1 MGPRFNSPMLLTTLT
16 LENVRRYARYTFRAQ
31 PGINVITGPN
41 GVGKTTLLESL
52 FILALTKSYKTNKDQ
67 HIMKHETPYFK
78 IFGSFD
84 GSSQTHRFDIHV
96 HDKGKDVR
104 VNQVLYPRLSDYLG
118 RLHVVL
124 FAPEDL
130 EIIKG
135 SPKTRRRFLDLE
147 LAQRDRR
154 YISHLSHYKRLLKER
169 NDWLKQGAHHE
180 DKDSV
185 LDVITEQLAHYA
197 QKIMTVRARF
207 VSELNDYMQAPHQTL
222 APNDASVSLAYAP
235 SLPLDDPLGAYQKKR
250 GLDWQFKTTQ
260 LGIHRD
266 ELHFTTASGPLAE
279 HGSQGQIRTA
289 VLALKLALSQW
300 FERHQQAPPILLLDD
315 VLSELD
321 QTRQKA
327 LLKELH
333 QDAQVFI
340 TATHLE
346 TLALED
352 TVLTHHSLHHEDNQ
366 RSDQP

>member
-1 MGPRFNSPMLLTTLT
+1 MILNTLT
-16 LENVRRYARYTFRAQ
+16 LENVRRYARYTFHAQ

-52 FILALTKSYKTNKDQ
+52 FILALTKSYKTNKDH
-67 HIMKHETPYFK
+67 HIKRHETPYFK
-78 IFGSFD
+78 IYGAFD
-84 GSSQTHRFDIHV
+84 SPPQTHRFDVHV

-130 EIIKG
+130 DIIKG

-169 NDWLKQGAHHE
+169 NDWLKQGANQDHKE
-180 DKDSV
+180 GV

-197 QKIMTVRARF
+197 QKIMIVRARF
-207 VSELNDYMQAPHQTL
+207 ISELNDLMQAPHRAL
-222 APNDASVSLAYAP
+222 APKDAPVHLAYEP

-250 GLDWQFKTTQ
+250 TLDWQFKTTQ

-266 ELHFTTASGPLAE
+266 ELRFTTASGPLAD

-346 TLALED
+346 ALALD
-352 TVLTHHSLHHEDNQ
+352 HIALTHHPLHHEDNQ